1 MNYNTG
7 STVKVRLYSGQI
19 VTANIIDIV
28 SRSAGRKIHI
38 AYENATTVVNPAQII
53 EVAEAPAAEMH
64 APISPISVSAAP
76 NSAFAGAAASKSAGV
91 AAPVPNS
98 AAVAARIPG
107 SAAVAAAPAAAVRK
121 RPTSQVVREI
131 AEDYLQLARSNGAT
145 PDALRESNYRW
156 LIKLA
161 DKIRAKSPLRPL

>member
-19 VTANIIDIV
+19 VTANIVDIV

-38 AYENATTVVNPAQII
+38 AYENSTTVVNPAQII
-53 EVAEAPAAEMH
+53 EVAESPAAEMH
-64 APISPISVSAAP
+64 APISVSAAP
-76 NSAFAGAAASKSAGV
+76 NSAFPGAAASKSAAV
-91 AAPVPNS
+91 TTPVPNS
-98 AAVAARIPG
+98 AGVAAGIPG

-131 AEDYLQLARSNGAT
+131 AEDYMRLARSGGAT

>member
-19 VTANIIDIV
+19 ITANIIDIV

-38 AYENATTVVNPAQII
+38 AYENSTTVVNPAQII
-53 EVAEAPAAEMH
+53 EVAEAPVAETRV
-64 APISPISVSAAP
+64 PSSVSAAP
-76 NSAFAGAAASKSAGV
+76 NSAFPGPAAV

-98 AAVAARIPG
+98 AGVAARMPG
-107 SAAVAAAPAAAVRK
+107 SAAVAAAPAAVRK
-121 RPTSQVVREI
+121 RPTSQIVREI
-131 AEDYLQLARSNGAT
+131 AEDYLQLARSNGTT

>member
-64 APISPISVSAAP
+64 APISVSAGP
-76 NSAFAGAAASKSAGV
+76 NSTFAGAAASKSAGV

-107 SAAVAAAPAAAVRK
+107 SAAVAAAPAATVRK

>member
-38 AYENATTVVNPAQII
+38 AYENSTTVVNPAQII
-53 EVAEAPAAEMH
+53 EVTEAPPVAETRV
-64 APISPISVSAAP
+64 PSSVSAAP
-76 NSAFAGAAASKSAGV
+76 NSAFAGAAASKSAAV

-98 AAVAARIPG
+98 AGVAARIPG
-107 SAAVAAAPAAAVRK
+107 SAAVAAAPAAVRK

>member
-1 MNYNTG
+1 MKYNTG
-7 STVKVRLYSGQI
+7 STVKVRLYSGRI
-19 VTANIIDIV
+19 VTANITDIV

-38 AYENATTVVNPAQII
+38 AYENATSVVNPAQII
-53 EVAEAPAAEMH
+53 EVAEAPPAAETL
-64 APISPISVSAAP
+64 SAEAVP
-76 NSAFAGAAASKSAGV
+76 AAT
-91 AAPVPNS
+91 
-98 AAVAARIPG
+98 
-107 SAAVAAAPAAAVRK
+107 PAAAIRK

-131 AEDYLQLARSNGAT
+131 AEDYLQLARNGGAT

>member
-19 VTANIIDIV
+19 ITANIIDIV

-38 AYENATTVVNPAQII
+38 AYENSTTVVNPAQII
-53 EVAEAPAAEMH
+53 EVAEAPVAETRV
-64 APISPISVSAAP
+64 PSYVSAAP
-76 NSAFAGAAASKSAGV
+76 SSAFPGAAASKSAAV

-98 AAVAARIPG
+98 AGVAARMPG
-107 SAAVAAAPAAAVRK
+107 SAAVAAAPAAVRK
-121 RPTSQVVREI
+121 RPTSQIVRAI

>member
-38 AYENATTVVNPAQII
+38 AYENSTTVVNPAQII
-53 EVAEAPAAEMH
+53 EVAEAPPVAETRV
-64 APISPISVSAAP
+64 PSSVSAAP
-76 NSAFAGAAASKSAGV
+76 NSAFAGAAASKSAAV
-91 AAPVPNS
+91 ATPVPNS
-98 AAVAARIPG
+98 AGVAARIPG
-107 SAAVAAAPAAAVRK
+107 SAAVAAAPAAAARK

>member
-19 VTANIIDIV
+19 VTANIVDIV

-38 AYENATTVVNPAQII
+38 AYENSTTVVNPAQII
-53 EVAEAPAAEMH
+53 EVAESPAAEMH
-64 APISPISVSAAP
+64 APISVSAAP
-76 NSAFAGAAASKSAGV
+76 NSAFPGAAASKSAAV
-91 AAPVPNS
+91 TTPVPNS
-98 AAVAARIPG
+98 AGVAARIPG
-107 SAAVAAAPAAAVRK
+107 SAAVAAAPAAVRK

-131 AEDYLQLARSNGAT
+131 AEDYLQLARSNGGT

>member
-1 MNYNTG
+1 MKYHTG

-19 VTANIIDIV
+19 VTANITDIV

-38 AYENATTVVNPAQII
+38 AYDNATGVVNPAQII
-53 EVAEAPAAEMH
+53 EVAEAPPVVEMRVPDA
-64 APISPISVSAAP
+64 APIAAH
-76 NSAFAGAAASKSAGV
+76 GV
-91 AAPVPNS
+91 
-98 AAVAARIPG
+98 
-107 SAAVAAAPAAAVRK
+107 APAAAVRK

-131 AEDYLQLARSNGAT
+131 AEDYLQLARNGAGT

>member
-1 MNYNTG
+1 MKYNTG

-19 VTANIIDIV
+19 VTANITDIV

-38 AYENATTVVNPAQII
+38 AYDNATGVVNPAQII
-53 EVAEAPAAEMH
+53 EVAEAPPA
-64 APISPISVSAAP
+64 APIVVATAAAAP
-76 NSAFAGAAASKSAGV
+76 TT
-91 AAPVPNS
+91 
-98 AAVAARIPG
+98 
-107 SAAVAAAPAAAVRK
+107 AAPAAALRK

-131 AEDYLQLARSNGAT
+131 AEDYLQLARNGGAT

-161 DKIRAKSPLRPL
+161 DKIRAKSPLRRL